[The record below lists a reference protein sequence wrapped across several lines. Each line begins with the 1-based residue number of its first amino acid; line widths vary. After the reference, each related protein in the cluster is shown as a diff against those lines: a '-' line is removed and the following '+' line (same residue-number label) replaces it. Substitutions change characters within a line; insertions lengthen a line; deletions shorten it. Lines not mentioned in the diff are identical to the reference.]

1 MVESYLASNEKK
13 KLRAKKEKLTIEE
26 RDRLLEIE
34 RDFKKFKELTDLDV
48 WKDCEAH
55 LKEDCYKQ
63 LSYTP
68 GEGGDWWLKY
78 CWGIRACLAR
88 IKGYAKNYGEA
99 IKQLSE

>member
-13 KLRAKKEKLTIEE
+13 KLRAKKEKLAIEE

-63 LSYTP
+63 LYSRRRWRLVV
-68 GEGGDWWLKY
+68 EIL
-78 CWGIRACLAR
+78 L
-88 IKGYAKNYGEA
+88 GY
-99 IKQLSE
+99 